1 MIDSFIMPGFIN
13 GEENNKFF
21 VIITGMLF
29 VYGWFQRLKVIED
42 ALGVGDSKGL
52 ISW

>member
-1 MIDSFIMPGFIN
+1 MPGFIN

-29 VYGWFQRLKVIED
+29 VYG
-42 ALGVGDSKGL
+42 
-52 ISW
+52 